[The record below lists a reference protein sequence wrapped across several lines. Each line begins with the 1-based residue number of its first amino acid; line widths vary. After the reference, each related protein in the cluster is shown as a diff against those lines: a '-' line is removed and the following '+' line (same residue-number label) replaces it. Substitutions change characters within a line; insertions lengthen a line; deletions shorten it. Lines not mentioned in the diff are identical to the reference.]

1 MQSLFFKMGLVL
13 VALAGWVAYDRWD
26 DWSAKTTASVSAV
39 SNKVKSSLPTEPPT
53 NVKTKVYKWQDA
65 QGRWQYSNE
74 APKTQAKVSTQ
85 TYNSNENV
93 IPRLTPEDIAIV
105 TRKSNK
111 EPAPPGGGV
120 FSHLP
125 KAVNSARDAQNAAT
139 QHDEQMQ
146 RALQQN

>member
-13 VALAGWVAYDRWD
+13 VALVGWVVYDRWD
-26 DWSAKTTASVSAV
+26 NLSATTVASVSTV
-39 SNKVKSSLPTEPPT
+39 STKVKSSLPTEPPT

-65 QGRWQYSNE
+65 QGHWQFSNTP
-74 APKTQAKVSTQ
+74 PKTQAKVATQ

-111 EPAPPGGGV
+111 EQPSNSGV

-125 KAVNSARDAQNAAT
+125 SAVNSARDAQNTAA

-146 RALQQN
+146 RALEQN